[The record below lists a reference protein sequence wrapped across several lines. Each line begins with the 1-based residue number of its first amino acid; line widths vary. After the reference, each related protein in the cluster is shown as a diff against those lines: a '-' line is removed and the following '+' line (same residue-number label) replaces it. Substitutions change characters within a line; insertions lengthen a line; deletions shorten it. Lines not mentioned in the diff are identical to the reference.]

1 MTTTSVS
8 QKTDA
13 PAHAEPPFPIVHVTD
28 LLKAFV
34 KAVRATQMYLPN
46 NPMHSRS
53 IDAVRDAFNNL
64 WQHTDELVLQVVE
77 TRLEWEGKVV
87 LDEGERTS
95 DNVAWL
101 LFKDGIRELTMLKGF
116 ELEELSVFFS
126 LLQRVRKASDD
137 DDDLLTLMWERE
149 FVALQYRYVDLT
161 QEGGPGV
168 ESMERQEQKE
178 KILSPAQ
185 AEAGLEST
193 RSSIASLEDFDSTLY
208 FLDDGEIEHLQQ
220 EIKREFSTD
229 LRPAVI
235 ASLLDTFEN
244 QKDPTV
250 REEICGLL
258 DYFLLILLSTAQ
270 YRNAAYLLRE
280 AATTANRAAE
290 ILDPQKQRLLQLNEL
305 MSDPKPLGQLLQ
317 ALEDSPLRAPQM
329 ELDELFGIL
338 QPRAL
343 ETILGWIGRST
354 NPQLKVLLEAA
365 AGRLAGSNSAELIRL
380 IGSEDEAVVIE
391 AIRRA
396 AALKSPAAVPALGKM
411 LTVGEADMR
420 LAAVSALAEIGSP
433 GAMQMLERAL
443 TDEDREV
450 RIVAVR
456 TLGAKNARAAL
467 PKIEVAIKGRDLRE
481 SNLGEKM
488 AFFEAYGLLCG
499 DAGVALLDGLLNAKG
514 FMGKKDDSEIRAC
527 AAMALGKINTAKAGD
542 ALKKA
547 SGEKDVMVKNAVS
560 KALRSG
566 VVA

>member
-1 MTTTSVS
+1 MTSAVPA
-8 QKTDA
+8 KTGEDELD
-13 PAHAEPPFPIVHVTD
+13 EPSFPIVHVTD

-46 NPMHSRS
+46 NPMHARAL
-53 IDAVRDAFNNL
+53 DAVKEAFSAV
-64 WQHTDELVLQVVE
+64 WKHADELILQVVE
-77 TRLEWEGKVV
+77 TRLEWEGRVV
-87 LDEGERTS
+87 LDEQERTS
-95 DNVAWL
+95 DNLAWL
-101 LFKDGIRELTMLKGF
+101 LYKDGIRELTMLKGF
-116 ELEELSVFFS
+116 EQDELEIFFN
-126 LLQRVRKASDD
+126 LLQRVRKATDD

-149 FVALQYRYVDLT
+149 FVSLQYRYVDLT
-161 QEGGPGV
+161 QESGPGV
-168 ESMERQEQKE
+168 ESMERAEQKE

-193 RSSIASLEDFDSTLY
+193 QSSIAKLDDFDSTLY
-208 FLDDGEIEHLQQ
+208 FLDDREVEYLQQ

-280 AATTANRAAE
+280 AGVSAARAADVLE
-290 ILDPQKQRLLQLNEL
+290 PQKQRLLQLNEL

-317 ALEDSPLRAPQM
+317 ALEDSPLRAPQH

-343 ETILGWIGRST
+343 ETILSWIGKSS
-354 NPQLKVLLEAA
+354 NPQLKMLLEVG
-365 AGRLAGSNSAELIRL
+365 AGRLAASNSAELIRL
-380 IGSEDEAVVIE
+380 IGSDDEGVVLE

-411 LTVGEADMR
+411 LTVGEQEMR
-420 LAAVSALAEIGSP
+420 VAAVTALNDIGSP
-433 GAMQMLERAL
+433 GAMQMLERAIA
-443 TDEDREV
+443 DEDRDV
-450 RIVAVR
+450 RVTAVR
-456 TLGAKNARAAL
+456 ALGARNARAAL
-467 PKIEVAIKGRDLRE
+467 PRIEAAIKGKDLRDG
-481 SNLGEKM
+481 NLSEKM

-499 DAGVALLDGLLNAKG
+499 DAGVQMLDGILNAKG
-514 FMGKKDDSEIRAC
+514 FMGKKDDSEFRAC
-527 AAMALGKINTAKAGD
+527 AAMALGKINSAKASESLTR
-542 ALKKA
+542 AA
-547 SGEKDVMVKNAVS
+547 GEKDVIVRNAVS
-560 KALRSG
+560 KAIRGS
-566 VVA
+566 AA

>member
-1 MTTTSVS
+1 MTTSVPT
-8 QKTDA
+8 KVGVDELD
-13 PAHAEPPFPIVHVTD
+13 EPSFPIVYVTD

-46 NPMHSRS
+46 NPMHTRAL
-53 IDAVRDAFNNL
+53 DAVKDAFGVV
-64 WQHTDELVLQVVE
+64 WQHTDQLVLQVVE
-77 TRLEWEGKVV
+77 THLDWEGRIV

-95 DNVAWL
+95 DNIAWL
-101 LFKDGIRELTMLKGF
+101 LYKDGIRELTMLQGF
-116 ELEELSVFFS
+116 EQEELAALFD
-126 LLQRVRKASDD
+126 LLQRVRKATDA

-149 FVALQYRYVDLT
+149 FVTLQYRYVDLA
-161 QEGGPGV
+161 QDFGPGV
-168 ESMERQEQKE
+168 ESMERAEQKE

-193 RSSIASLEDFDSTLY
+193 QSSIAKLDDFDSTLY
-208 FLDDGEIEHLQQ
+208 FLDDREVEYLQQ

-280 AATTANRAAE
+280 AGVTANRAVE
-290 ILDPQKQRLLQLNEL
+290 VLEPQKQRLTQLNEL

-317 ALEDSPLRAPQM
+317 ALEDSPLRAPQH

-338 QPRAL
+338 QPTAL
-343 ETILGWIGRST
+343 ETILSWIGRST
-354 NPQLKVLLEAA
+354 NQQLKMLLEVA
-365 AGRLAGSNSAELIRL
+365 AGRLAASNSAELIRL
-380 IGSEDEAVVIE
+380 IGSDDEAVVLE

-420 LAAVSALAEIGSP
+420 LAAVTALNNIGSA

-450 RIVAVR
+450 RVVAAR
-456 TLGAKNARAAL
+456 SIGARRAKAAL
-467 PKIEVAIKGRDLRE
+467 PRIEAAIKGKDLRE
-481 SNLGEKM
+481 SNLTEKM
-488 AFFEAYGLLCG
+488 AFFETYGLLSG
-499 DAGVALLDGLLNAKG
+499 DTGVALLDGILNAKG
-514 FMGKKDDSEIRAC
+514 FMGKKDDSEFRAC
-527 AAMALGKINTAKAGD
+527 AAMALGKINSQKATD
-542 ALKKA
+542 SLNRAT
-547 SGEKDVMVKNAVS
+547 GEKDVIVRNAVS
-560 KALRSG
+560 KAIRGAS
-566 VVA
+566 A

>member
-1 MTTTSVS
+1 MTTSVPP
-8 QKTDA
+8 K
-13 PAHAEPPFPIVHVTD
+13 AEERLLDEPSFPMVYVTD

-34 KAVRATQMYLPN
+34 KAVRAHQLYLPN
-46 NPMHSRS
+46 NPMHARS
-53 IDAVRDAFNNL
+53 LEAVREAFAAL
-64 WQHTDELVLQVVE
+64 WKHTDELTLQVIE
-77 TRLEWEGKVV
+77 TRLEWEGRPV
-87 LDEGERTS
+87 LDEHERTS

-101 LFKDGIRELTMLKGF
+101 LYKDGIRELKMLEGF
-116 ELEELSVFFS
+116 EQDELGVLFN
-126 LLQRVRKASDD
+126 LLQRVRKATDD
-137 DDDLLTLMWERE
+137 DDDLLTLMWEQE
-149 FVALQYRYVDLT
+149 FSLLQYRYVDLT
-161 QEGGPGV
+161 QETGPGV
-168 ESMERQEQKE
+168 ESMERAEQKE

-193 RSSIASLEDFDSTLY
+193 QSSIAKLDDFDSTLY
-208 FLDDGEIEHLQQ
+208 FLDDREVEYLQA

-280 AATTANRAAE
+280 AGATASRATEVLEA
-290 ILDPQKQRLLQLNEL
+290 QKQRLTQLNEL

-317 ALEDSPLRAPQM
+317 ALEDSPLRAPQH

-343 ETILGWIGRST
+343 ETILSWIGRST
-354 NPQLKVLLEAA
+354 NPQLKMLLEVA
-365 AGRLAGSNSAELIRL
+365 AGRLASSNSAELIRL
-380 IGSEDEAVVIE
+380 IGSDDEAVVLE

-411 LTVGEADMR
+411 LTVGEPDMR
-420 LAAVSALAEIGSP
+420 LAAVTALTEIGSP

-443 TDEDREV
+443 IDEDREV

-456 TLGAKNARAAL
+456 ALGARNARAAL
-467 PKIEVAIKGRDLRE
+467 PRIEAAIKGKELRE
-481 SNLGEKM
+481 SNLTEKM

-499 DAGVALLDGLLNAKG
+499 DAGVPLLDGLLNAKG

-527 AAMALGKINTAKAGD
+527 AAMALGKINTAKATD
-542 ALKKA
+542 SLNRAA
-547 SGEKDVMVKNAVS
+547 GEKDVIVRNAVS
-560 KALRSG
+560 RAIRG
-566 VVA
+566 ATV

>member
-1 MTTTSVS
+1 MTTSVPT
-8 QKTDA
+8 KIGVDELD
-13 PAHAEPPFPIVHVTD
+13 EPSFPIVYVTD

-46 NPMHSRS
+46 NPMHTRAL
-53 IDAVRDAFNNL
+53 DAVKDAFGVV
-64 WQHTDELVLQVVE
+64 WQHTDQLVLQVVE
-77 TRLEWEGKVV
+77 THLDWEGRIV

-95 DNVAWL
+95 DNIAWL
-101 LFKDGIRELTMLKGF
+101 LYKDGIRELTMLQGF
-116 ELEELSVFFS
+116 EQEELAALFD
-126 LLQRVRKASDD
+126 LLQRVRKATDA

-149 FVALQYRYVDLT
+149 FVTLQYRYVDLA
-161 QEGGPGV
+161 QDFGPGV
-168 ESMERQEQKE
+168 ESMERAEQKE

-193 RSSIASLEDFDSTLY
+193 QSSIAKLDDFDSTLY
-208 FLDDGEIEHLQQ
+208 FLDDREVEYLQQ

-280 AATTANRAAE
+280 AGVTANRAVE
-290 ILDPQKQRLLQLNEL
+290 VLEPQKQRLTQLNEL

-317 ALEDSPLRAPQM
+317 ALEDSPLRAPQH

-338 QPRAL
+338 QPTAL
-343 ETILGWIGRST
+343 ETILSWIGRST
-354 NPQLKVLLEAA
+354 NQQLKMLLEVA
-365 AGRLAGSNSAELIRL
+365 AGRLAASNSAELIRL
-380 IGSEDEAVVIE
+380 IGSDDEAVVLE

-420 LAAVSALAEIGSP
+420 LAAVTALNNIGSA

-450 RIVAVR
+450 RVVAAR
-456 TLGAKNARAAL
+456 SIGARRAKAAL
-467 PKIEVAIKGRDLRE
+467 PRIEAAIKGKDLRE
-481 SNLGEKM
+481 SNLTEKM
-488 AFFEAYGLLCG
+488 AFFETYGLLSG
-499 DAGVALLDGLLNAKG
+499 DTGVALLDGILNAKG
-514 FMGKKDDSEIRAC
+514 FMGKKDDSEFRAC
-527 AAMALGKINTAKAGD
+527 AAMALGKINSQ
-542 ALKKA
+542 KA
-547 SGEKDVMVKNAVS
+547 SDSLNRATGEKDVIVRNAVS
-560 KALRSG
+560 KAIRGAS
-566 VVA
+566 A